1 MISKKFLRRIR
12 FEGTLGTL
20 FYVAVGIILALGI
33 NQGLA
38 LALSTDMPVVA
49 VESNSMVPTFYKG
62 DILVIQG
69 VTDPGQYWN
78 FLEVG
83 DVIVFSPEGKPIPIV
98 HRLIGKNTDG
108 TFQTMGD
115 ANDGRQLPFEKH
127 IEPSQI
133 HGKMLLII
141 PFLGW
146 IKIGATEYLLP
157 NIGWVTL
164 AVVTVTFLY
173 LIIKN

>member
-1 MISKKFLRRIR
+1 MIPKIIP
-12 FEGTLGTL
+12 EGTLGTI
-20 FYVAVGIILALGI
+20 FYVAVGVFLALGI

-69 VTDPGQYWN
+69 VADPLQYRN
-78 FLEVG
+78 FLEMG
-83 DVIVFSPEGKPIPIV
+83 DIIVFSPEGKAIPIV
-98 HRLIGKNTDG
+98 HRLVGKNDDG

-115 ANDGRQLPFEKH
+115 ANDGRQLPFEKR

-133 HGKMLLII
+133 HGKMLFII

-157 NIGWVTL
+157 NIGWLVLAIVTI
-164 AVVTVTFLY
+164 TFLY
-173 LIIKN
+173 LITKK

>member
-1 MISKKFLRRIR
+1 MMPKIIH
-12 FEGTLGTL
+12 EGTLGTI
-20 FYVAVGIILALGI
+20 FYVAIGVFLALGI

-49 VESNSMVPTFYKG
+49 VESNSMIPTFYKG
-62 DILVIQG
+62 DILIIQG
-69 VTDPGQYWN
+69 VSDPDLYQD
-78 FLEVG
+78 FLEIG
-83 DVIVFSPEGKPIPIV
+83 DVIVFSPESKAIPIV
-98 HRLIGKNTDG
+98 HRIIDKNPDG

-115 ANDGRQLPFEKH
+115 ANNGRQLPSEKR

-133 HGKMLLII
+133 HGKMLFII

-157 NIGWVTL
+157 NIGWVIL

-173 LIIKN
+173 LIIKK

>member
-1 MISKKFLRRIR
+1 MIPKIIP
-12 FEGTLGTL
+12 EGTLGTI
-20 FYVAVGIILALGI
+20 FYIAIGVFLALGI

-38 LALSTDMPVVA
+38 FALSTDMPVVA
-49 VESNSMVPTFYKG
+49 VESNSMVPAFCKG

-69 VTDPGQYWN
+69 VADPFQYRD
-78 FLEVG
+78 FLEIG
-83 DVIVFSPEGKPIPIV
+83 DVIVFSPEGKTIPIV
-98 HRLIGKNTDG
+98 HRLVEKNDDG

-115 ANDGRQLPFEKH
+115 ANDGRQLPFEKS

-133 HGKMLLII
+133 HGKMLFII

-157 NIGWVTL
+157 NMGWIAL
-164 AVVTVTFLY
+164 AIVTVTFLY
-173 LIIKN
+173 LITKK

>member
-1 MISKKFLRRIR
+1 MIKKIKI
-12 FEGTLGTL
+12 EGTLGTV
-20 FYVAVGIILALGI
+20 FYIAVGIFLALGI

-38 LALSTDMPVVA
+38 FALSTDMPVVA

-62 DILVIQG
+62 DILIIQG
-69 VTDPGQYWN
+69 IADPNLYSD
-78 FLEVG
+78 FLEIG
-83 DVIVFSPEGKPIPIV
+83 DVIVFSPEGKATPIV
-98 HRLIGKNTDG
+98 HRLIGKNIDG

-115 ANDGRQLPFEKH
+115 ANNGRQLPFEKS

-133 HGKMLLII
+133 HGKMLFII

-146 IKIGATEYLLP
+146 IKIGATEILLP
-157 NIGWVTL
+157 NIGWVVL

-173 LIIKN
+173 LIIKK

>member
-1 MISKKFLRRIR
+1 MIPNIIP
-12 FEGTLGTL
+12 EGTLGTI
-20 FYVAVGIILALGI
+20 FYVAIGVFLALGI

-38 LALSTDMPVVA
+38 FALSTDMPVVA

-62 DILVIQG
+62 DILIIQG
-69 VTDPGQYWN
+69 VSDPSQYQD
-78 FLEVG
+78 FLQIG
-83 DVIVFSPEGKPIPIV
+83 DVIVFSPEGKAIPIV
-98 HRLIGKNTDG
+98 HRIIEKNPDG

-115 ANDGRQLPFEKH
+115 ANQPRQLPFEKR

-133 HGKMLLII
+133 HGKMLFII

-157 NIGWVTL
+157 NVGWVFL

-173 LIIKN
+173 LIIKK